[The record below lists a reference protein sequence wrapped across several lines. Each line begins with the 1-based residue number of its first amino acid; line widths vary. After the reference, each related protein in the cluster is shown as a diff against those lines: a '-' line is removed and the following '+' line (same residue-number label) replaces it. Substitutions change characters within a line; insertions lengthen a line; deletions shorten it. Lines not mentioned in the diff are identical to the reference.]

1 MKLDQVV
8 PSGRGGRPTRRE
20 HGSGS
25 RFRGLERG
33 RAAAMKEARIVEA
46 GHDGHESVEPRA
58 GFRKP
63 SIARLAESRN
73 ANPDRMRKGRLSF
86 GAGAARAKSQSGALT
101 VAQRAGCKPVR
112 QPCERGRVCRN
123 PGCVAIG
130 AALRSAGNE

>member
-25 RFRGLERG
+25 HFRGLERG

-46 GHDGHESVEPRA
+46 DHDGHQSIKSRVVFRHSSV
-58 GFRKP
+58 
-63 SIARLAESRN
+63 ARLAERRN
-73 ANPDRMRKGRLSF
+73 ANPDRMREGRLGF
-86 GAGAARAKSQSGALT
+86 AAGAGRSKSQSGALT
-101 VAQRAGCKPVR
+101 VAERAGRKPVR

-123 PGCVAIG
+123 SGCVAIG
-130 AALRSAGNE
+130 AALRSASNE